1 MVKILDGDIARLYAQ
16 ALVAV
21 ARADDEINVQEGHRL
36 EAQIRARATVPIPLD
51 DLLLVEPLEHEALA
65 EAVRTQ
71 AGPFRGSDLDP
82 RELAR
87 LFVGDA
93 LAVVL
98 SKGYVAEP
106 EAHQIIRFATALGCS
121 VDEICAMS
129 GYLAPWGT
137 SFR

>member
-1 MVKILDGDIARLYAQ
+1 MHRILDADVARLYAR

-21 ARADDEINVQEGHRL
+21 ARADDEINVDEGHRL
-36 EAQIRARATVPIPLD
+36 EAQIVARVPVPIPLE
-51 DLLLVEPLEHEALA
+51 DLLLVEPLEHEALG
-65 EAVRTQ
+65 EAIRTQ
-71 AGPFRGSDLDP
+71 AGPFRGGDIDP

-87 LFVGDA
+87 MFVGDA
-93 LAVVL
+93 VAVVL
-98 SKGYVAEP
+98 AKGYVAES
-106 EAHQIIRFATALGCS
+106 EAHQIMRFATVLGCS